1 MKAIP
6 FVCLCLLLASALAL
20 TETRRANRIVF
31 IAATESPVKILPP
44 DGCHDCSMELDW
56 NGNPPARAQQ
66 DIIYY
71 RDASREI
78 TLIRAA
84 NQPFKIRPEP
94 KYSKWTV
101 FDDDPFGCDYY
112 SCDDIEPLVPPRP

>member
-6 FVCLCLLLASALAL
+6 VVCLCMLLASVLAL

-31 IAATESPVKILPP
+31 IAAMEGSVKILPP

-56 NGNPPARAQQ
+56 NGNLPEKAQQ

-101 FDDDPFGCDYY
+101 FDDDPFGCDDF
-112 SCDDIEPLVPPRP
+112 CDDIEPLVPPRP